1 MALVNT
7 ESTNGLVG
15 DEHYTWGSGIPGE
28 PVRAPTML
36 SLTSRPVKF
45 LGADEATAYLDQDG
59 HVRKLPDDGTRSSTS
74 WKDVVVT
81 DTGTVYAIPAV
92 PRSTHHV
99 NHFETLGDLMVNAN
113 PIPISHPLLSSIST
127 LHATESRVFALS
139 NGPLVHLLEIDSKAS
154 VKLVEDLE
162 GLGVEVVIPGS
173 ANRLGVITEAGDAYL
188 VHNRSVVPELL
199 ELEDES
205 AVRFVGVGSKHEI
218 VVTEDNVWVRGESE
232 SSENV
237 LC

>member
-15 DEHYTWGSGIPGE
+15 EEHYTWGSGIPVE

-36 SLTSRPVKF
+36 SLTSRPVNF
-45 LGADEATAYLDQDG
+45 LGADEASAYLDQDG
-59 HVRKLPDDGTRSSTS
+59 HVHKLLDDGARSSTS

-81 DTGTVYAIPAV
+81 DTGTVYAISAV

-99 NHFETLGDLMVNAN
+99 NHFETLGDFMINAN
-113 PIPISHPLLSSIST
+113 PIQISHPLLSSIST

-199 ELEDES
+199 DLEDES

-232 SSENV
+232 FSENV